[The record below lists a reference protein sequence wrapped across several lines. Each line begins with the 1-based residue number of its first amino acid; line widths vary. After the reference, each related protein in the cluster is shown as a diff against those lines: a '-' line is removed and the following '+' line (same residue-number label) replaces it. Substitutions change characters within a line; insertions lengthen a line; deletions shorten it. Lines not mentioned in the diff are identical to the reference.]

1 MNGLRFSGYKWCGL
15 LVVLMLGGRL
25 TGPRLYG
32 AAAADSTAKA
42 TPRKTAIATHPAA
55 KTPTTYGKSPVTAVH
70 NTARHSTDLPVGAH
84 TTTAPGATARSAPGG
99 TGVRRAKAHTASRR
113 PLSGRARL
121 ARLHLEPERVQAI
134 QQALGREGYLQG
146 EPNGQWDE
154 PTRAAMLRYQ
164 SDHGFPATGLPEA
177 KSLMKLG
184 LGSHPLPA
192 NLDPG
197 IARANPPD
205 VPKGV
210 SSAGPPTPVAPEATP
225 QSQQKNLN

>member
-1 MNGLRFSGYKWCGL
+1 LRFSGYKWCGL
-15 LVVLMLGGRL
+15 LVVLMMGGRL
-25 TGPRLYG
+25 TGPCLYG
-32 AAAADSTAKA
+32 AAAADSAAKS

-55 KTPTTYGKSPVTAVH
+55 KNPTTYRISPVTAVH
-70 NTARHSTDLPVGAH
+70 NTARHSTALPTGAH
-84 TTTAPGATARSAPGG
+84 TTTARGASARSAPAG
-99 TGVRRAKAHTASRR
+99 TAVRKAKAHAASRR
-113 PLSGRARL
+113 PLSGRERL

-154 PTRAAMLRYQ
+154 RTRAAMVRYQ

-192 NLDPG
+192 TLDPG

-210 SSAGPPTPVAPEATP
+210 SSAGPPSPIAPEATP
-225 QSQQKNLN
+225 QPQQKNLN